1 MRRRDLLL
9 ALLGFGLLGSGPAWA
24 GGRTDML
31 VSQAIEVLDQSMKV
45 PEKGIPAAL
54 LQNAQGVLI
63 LPDVVKASFVF
74 GGRHGHGVLL
84 VRTPTGWSN
93 PIFVALTGGSVG
105 WQAGV
110 QSADLVLV
118 FTTTGGVQR
127 LLHGRGKLTLGVDSS
142 IAAGPVGR
150 QASMATDLL
159 LRAEIFSYS
168 RSRGLFLGVSL
179 EGDGVRVDWSANDQ
193 YYGRLG
199 VMPSDILT
207 GNSIAAPQSSTA
219 LRTVLTALA
228 SPGAPPPVPAPGPMM
243 MPPPPPPPPGMPP
256 PPR

>member
-1 MRRRDLLL
+1 MRRRDVVLGLLV
-9 ALLGFGLLGSGPAWA
+9 FGLLGVGPVRA
-24 GGRTDML
+24 GGKGDML
-31 VSQAIEVLDQSMKV
+31 VQQAIEVLDQSTKV

-63 LPDVVKASFVF
+63 MPDVVKAGFVV

-93 PIFVALTGGSVG
+93 PIFVVLTGGSFG

-118 FTTTGGVQR
+118 FTTTGGVER
-127 LLHGRGKLTLGVDSS
+127 LLRGRGKLTLGVDSS

-150 QASMATDLL
+150 QASMATDVL

-179 EGDGVRVDWSANDQ
+179 EGDSVRIDWEANDQ
-193 YYGRLG
+193 YYGRQA

-207 GNSIAAPQSSTA
+207 GIAIVAPQSAGA
-219 LRTVLTALA
+219 LRTVLTTLA
-228 SPGAPPPVPAPGPMM
+228 CTNMPPAVEVPAPIPG
-243 MPPPPPPPPGMPP
+243 PPPPLQPGMIPP
-256 PPR
+256 SR